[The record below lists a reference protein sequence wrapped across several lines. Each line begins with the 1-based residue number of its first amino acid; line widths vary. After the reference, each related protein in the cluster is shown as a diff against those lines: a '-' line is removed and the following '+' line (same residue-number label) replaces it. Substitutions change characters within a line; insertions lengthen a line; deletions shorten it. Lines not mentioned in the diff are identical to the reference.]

1 MIELVHEIV
10 DEDTAGANAMRTT
23 LFILSG
29 DYHDQRQVHVNQ
41 EPEGQESVPPPAP
54 APPPEPLRDGKGQIL
69 SAVEPLRVK
78 PCFRYFGSSIAALAK
93 TLGGSLSIVPQ
104 RSGRIVFSFR
114 GVPHNL
120 AELLLNDQL
129 QVSARDLLAN
139 LEAVYS
145 VIAQNRRR

>member
-1 MIELVHEIV
+1 MLPHALKLIREVV

-69 SAVEPLRVK
+69 SAVEPL
-78 PCFRYFGSSIAALAK
+78 
-93 TLGGSLSIVPQ
+93 
-104 RSGRIVFSFR
+104 
-114 GVPHNL
+114 
-120 AELLLNDQL
+120 E
-129 QVSARDLLAN
+129 
-139 LEAVYS
+139 
-145 VIAQNRRR
+145 